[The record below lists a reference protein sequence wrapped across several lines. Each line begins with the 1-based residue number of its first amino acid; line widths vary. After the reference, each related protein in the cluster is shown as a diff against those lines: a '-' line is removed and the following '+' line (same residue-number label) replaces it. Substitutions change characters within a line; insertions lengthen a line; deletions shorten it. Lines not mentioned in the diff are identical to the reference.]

1 MRLTL
6 PFKTALIFLEKVF
19 PEQVLMRLFSEKQY
33 FIKLLFFALFS
44 TLLNL
49 HSNISNVFF
58 QHLHLSFIE
67 THFFSVLTQ

>member
-33 FIKLLFFALFS
+33 FIKLLFCFIFYFIKLTFKYF
-44 TLLNL
+44 
-49 HSNISNVFF
+49 NVFF
-58 QHLHLSFIE
+58 SICIFFLLKRTSFR
-67 THFFSVLTQ
+67 F